1 MLLKRNAIMT
11 RLRPLLAANWK
22 MNGTRAALAEIAA
35 LRDAVALGRAGRA
48 ELLVCPPFTLIHPAA
63 DLCAASG
70 VAIGGQDCHE
80 QPSGAFTGDISAEM
94 LKDAGA
100 VAVIVGHSERR
111 RLHGETDATVRAKA
125 EAAARA
131 GLMAVICVGETR
143 AERDGGETLRVI
155 GRQIDESVPPKS
167 SGGGIALAYEP
178 VWAIGTGLTPS
189 PADMEE
195 VYGFMRRRL
204 AALLSGEA
212 DKVRLIYG
220 GSVKPDNAAE
230 IAGFPQADGVL
241 VGGASLKA
249 DEFLAIVSAYR

>member
-1 MLLKRNAIMT
+1 MA

-22 MNGTRAALAEIAA
+22 MNGTRAALSEIVA
-35 LRDAVALGRAGRA
+35 LRDAVAPGRGGRA
-48 ELLVCPPFTLIHPAA
+48 EVLICPPFTLLHAA
-63 DLCAASG
+63 CDLCAGSSVG
-70 VAIGGQDCHE
+70 IGGQDCHE
-80 QPSGAFTGDISAEM
+80 QPSGPFTGDTSAEM

-125 EAAARA
+125 DAAARA
-131 GLMAVICVGETR
+131 GLMAIICVGETR

-167 SGGGIALAYEP
+167 SGRSIALAYEP

-189 PADMEE
+189 SADIEE
-195 VYGFMRRRL
+195 VHGFMRRRL

-230 IAGFPQADGVL
+230 IAAFSEVDGVL

-249 DEFLAIVSAYR
+249 EEFMGIVSVYR